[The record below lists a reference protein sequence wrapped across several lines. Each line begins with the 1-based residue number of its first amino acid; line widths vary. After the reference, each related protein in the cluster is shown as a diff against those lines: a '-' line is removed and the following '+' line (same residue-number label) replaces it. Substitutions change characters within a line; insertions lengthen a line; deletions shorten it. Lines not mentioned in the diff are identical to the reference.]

1 MMVFDCGLVRSGIV
15 LAGNQDGQARVLQHP
30 GRFQQTWKTFVL
42 PAIANQQQG
51 EIIFVKA
58 KTCARV
64 RTKGNA
70 PLGIETREIEAPIN
84 HADAIRAA
92 IVMAQ
97 VRCNF
102 LRDYRESPVWTRIYA
117 ALQKLNQ
124 TIVDSSVNEL
134 RPGFHRIA

>member
-1 MMVFDCGLVRSGIV
+1 MMRVSCGLVRSWIV
-15 LAGNQDGQARVLQHP
+15 LAGKQDGQERVLQQP
-30 GRFQQTWKTFVL
+30 GRFQKTWKNFVL
-42 PAIANQQQG
+42 PAIANQQQD
-51 EIIFVKA
+51 EIMFVKA
-58 KTCARV
+58 KACARV

-97 VRCNF
+97 VRCDF
-102 LRDYRESPVWTRIYA
+102 SRDYRQRPVWTRIYA

-124 TIVDSSVNEL
+124 TIVDSPVNE
-134 RPGFHRIA
+134 